1 MYYYGIDRILIIFY
15 ILEETVMATL
25 IIIGLVCSFAGGV
38 LSAIGNKKQ
47 QRKMIREEVRKVYI
61 HGLKKK

>member
-1 MYYYGIDRILIIFY
+1 
-15 ILEETVMATL
+15 MATL
-25 IIIGLVCSFAGGV
+25 IILGLVCSFAGGV

-47 QRKMIREEVRKVYI
+47 QRKMVREEVKKIYI